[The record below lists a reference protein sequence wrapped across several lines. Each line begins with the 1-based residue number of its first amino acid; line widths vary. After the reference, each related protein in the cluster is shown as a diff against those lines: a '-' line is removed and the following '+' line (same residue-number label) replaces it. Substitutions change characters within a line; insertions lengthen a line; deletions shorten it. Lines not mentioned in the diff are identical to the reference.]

1 MRWRSTTQ
9 LHGSFNAL
17 SGFAFGGAVEPA
29 DELAVLDPSV
39 FGGGK
44 GLGDSAQNAVATEYL
59 DCFAAAA
66 VLGVDF
72 AHDGGWLGFAW

>member
-1 MRWRSTTQ
+1 MRWLSTTQ

-29 DELAVLDPSV
+29 DELAALDPSV

-59 DCFAAAA
+59 DSFAAAA

-72 AHDGGWLGFAW
+72 ADNGGRLGFTW